1 MAPNRR
7 HTRRWPAAI
16 DHDGHDYLTTAQVAK
31 VLGIKPESVYAY
43 VSRGRLRS
51 VRIAGVRGSVFA
63 VDEVESLTRD
73 AVRSRP
79 PAGVVER
86 IRTQIT
92 SLSGDELRY
101 RGLPVDELVSTDF
114 LDVARLLW
122 KHDVPPQHS
131 PLDED
136 ATTHL
141 RAALPDTATRLD
153 AVRIA
158 VDLSGAADPLR
169 YQRAGPLVAAK
180 AMQILEAVAAAL
192 PPVTDRAQPG
202 SYAKRLWP
210 KLSPLTAT
218 PRRVAALNAAL
229 VLLADHDLAASTVAA
244 RVAASARA
252 GVYSVV
258 AAGLA
263 ALDGP
268 MHGGAATAA
277 YRYLHGAVG
286 DPLSA
291 VAASLRTG
299 ERIPGTGHRIY
310 REHDPRALALMGLL
324 EQAGGG
330 ARIRAAVDTIAAA
343 VDFVN
348 SDLAL
353 AAMALQFRMPADA
366 PETIFGIARIAGW
379 VAHALEEYD
388 EPMLRFRPVGVYVGK
403 RSGQISAPRRDS
415 SG

>member
-1 MAPNRR
+1 MAAHRR

-16 DHDGHDYLTTAQVAK
+16 DHDGHDYLSTAQVAK
-31 VLGIKPESVYAY
+31 VLGIKRESVYAY
-43 VSRGRLRS
+43 VSRGRLHS

-63 VDEVESLTRD
+63 VDEVEAL
-73 AVRSRP
+73 AGAGVRARP

-86 IRTQIT
+86 IRTQLT
-92 SLSGDELRY
+92 SLSGDELCY
-101 RGLPVDELVSTDF
+101 RGVPARELVGRDF

-122 KHDVPPQHS
+122 DHEVPAQPS
-131 PLDED
+131 PLDD
-136 ATTHL
+136 AATTHL
-141 RAALPDTATRLD
+141 RSALPHTAGLLD
-153 AVRIA
+153 VVRIA
-158 VDLSGAADPLR
+158 VDLAGASDPLR
-169 YQRAGPLVAAK
+169 YQRTGTVVATK
-180 AMQILEAVAAAL
+180 GLQILEAVSSAL
-192 PPVTDRAQPG
+192 PTVRGDVTTG

-210 KLSPLTAT
+210 KLSPLSPT
-218 PRRVAALNAAL
+218 PARVGVLNAAL

-277 YRYLHGAVG
+277 YRYLHAALA
-286 DPLSA
+286 DPVAA
-291 VAASLRTG
+291 VAASLRAG

-310 REHDPRALALMGLL
+310 REHDPRALALLDLL
-324 EQAGGG
+324 ARAGGG
-330 ARIRAAVDTIAAA
+330 TRVRAAVETIASAS
-343 VDFVN
+343 DFVN

-366 PETIFGIARIAGW
+366 PEAVFGIARIVGW

-388 EPMLRFRPVGVYVGK
+388 EPMLRFRPEGVYVGK
-403 RSGQISAPRRDS
+403 RSN
-415 SG
+415 

>member
-1 MAPNRR
+1 MAAPRR

-43 VSRGRLRS
+43 ASRGRLHS

-63 VDEVESLTRD
+63 VDEVESLTR
-73 AVRSRP
+73 AGIRPRP

-92 SLSGDELRY
+92 SLSGDELCY
-101 RGLPVDELVSTDF
+101 RGRPARELVAMDF
-114 LDVARLLW
+114 LDIARLLW
-122 KHDVPPQHS
+122 QHEVPAQPS
-131 PLDED
+131 PLDAD
-136 ATTHL
+136 ATAHV
-141 RAALPDTATRLD
+141 RAALPAAATRLD
-153 AVRIA
+153 TVRIA
-158 VDLSGAADPLR
+158 VDLAGAADPMR
-169 YQRAGPLVAAK
+169 YQRTPDVVVGK
-180 AMQILEAVAAAL
+180 AMQILEAVSSAL
-192 PPVTDRAQPG
+192 PALSDSVGTG

-210 KLSPLTAT
+210 KLSPLSPT
-218 PRRVAALNAAL
+218 PRRVAVLNAAL

-252 GVYSVV
+252 GIYSVV

-277 YRYLHGAVG
+277 YRYLQGAVK
-286 DPLSA
+286 DPVGA
-291 VAASLRTG
+291 VAASLRG
-299 ERIPGTGHRIY
+299 DERVPGTGHRIY
-310 REHDPRALALMGLL
+310 RDHDPRALTLLGLL

-330 ARIRAAVDTIAAA
+330 RQVRAAVDTIGAAGN
-343 VDFVN
+343 FVN

-366 PETIFGIARIAGW
+366 PETVFGIARIAGW
-379 VAHALEEYD
+379 VAHALEEYE
-388 EPMLRFRPVGVYVGK
+388 EPMLRFRPEGVYVGK
-403 RSGQISAPRRDS
+403 RSG
-415 SG
+415 

>member
-1 MAPNRR
+1 MAAHRR

-16 DHDGHDYLTTAQVAK
+16 DHDGHDYLSTAQVAK
-31 VLGIKPESVYAY
+31 VLGIKRESVYAY
-43 VSRGRLRS
+43 VSRGRLHS

-63 VDEVESLTRD
+63 VDEVEAL
-73 AVRSRP
+73 AGAGVRARP

-86 IRTQIT
+86 IRTQLT
-92 SLSGDELRY
+92 SLSGDELCY
-101 RGLPVDELVSTDF
+101 RGVPARELVSRDF

-122 KHDVPPQHS
+122 GHDVPAQRS
-131 PLDED
+131 PLDEG
-136 ATTHL
+136 AATHL
-141 RAALPDTATRLD
+141 RAALPDTAGLLD
-153 AVRIA
+153 VVRIA
-158 VDLSGAADPLR
+158 VDLAGAADPLR
-169 YQRAGPLVAAK
+169 HQRTGAVVATK
-180 AMQILEAVAAAL
+180 AMQILEAVSAAL
-192 PPVTDRAQPG
+192 PTVRGDVTTG

-210 KLSPLTAT
+210 KLSPLSPT
-218 PRRVAALNAAL
+218 PARVGVLNAAL

-277 YRYLHGAVG
+277 YRYLHAALA
-286 DPLSA
+286 DPVAA
-291 VAASLRTG
+291 VAASLRAG

-310 REHDPRALALMGLL
+310 REHDPRALALLDLL
-324 EQAGGG
+324 ARAGGG
-330 ARIRAAVDTIAAA
+330 TRVRAAVETIASAS
-343 VDFVN
+343 DFVN

-366 PETIFGIARIAGW
+366 PEAVFGIARIVGW

-388 EPMLRFRPVGVYVGK
+388 EPMLRFRPEGVYVGK
-403 RSGQISAPRRDS
+403 RSN
-415 SG
+415 

>member
-1 MAPNRR
+1 MAPQRR

-16 DHDGHDYLTTAQVAK
+16 DHDGHDYLSTAQVAK
-31 VLGIKPESVYAY
+31 VLGIKRESVYAY
-43 VSRGRLRS
+43 VSRGRLHS

-63 VDEVESLTRD
+63 VAEVEAL
-73 AVRSRP
+73 AGAGVRARP

-86 IRTQIT
+86 IRTQLT
-92 SLSGDELRY
+92 SLSGDELCY
-101 RGLPVDELVSTDF
+101 RGVPARELVDRDF

-122 KHDVPPQHS
+122 GHEVPAQQS
-131 PLDED
+131 PLDEG
-136 ATTHL
+136 ATAHL
-141 RAALPDTATRLD
+141 RAALPHTAGLLD
-153 AVRIA
+153 VVRIA
-158 VDLSGAADPLR
+158 VDLAGASDPLR
-169 YQRAGPLVAAK
+169 HQRTGSVVATK
-180 AMQILEAVAAAL
+180 GMQILEAVSSAL
-192 PPVTDRAQPG
+192 PTVRGDITTG

-210 KLSPLTAT
+210 KLSPLSPT
-218 PRRVAALNAAL
+218 RDRVGVLNAAL

-277 YRYLHGAVG
+277 YRYLHAALA
-286 DPLSA
+286 DPVAA
-291 VAASLRTG
+291 VASSLRSG

-310 REHDPRALALMGLL
+310 REHDPRALDLL
-324 EQAGGG
+324 DLLARAGGG
-330 ARIRAAVDTIAAA
+330 TRVRTAVETIASAG
-343 VDFVN
+343 DFVN

-366 PETIFGIARIAGW
+366 PEAVFGIARIVGW

-388 EPMLRFRPVGVYVGK
+388 EPMLRFRPEGVYVGK
-403 RSGQISAPRRDS
+403 RSN
-415 SG
+415 

>member
-1 MAPNRR
+1 MAPPRR

-43 VSRGRLRS
+43 VSRGRLHS
-51 VRIAGVRGSVFA
+51 VRIEGVRGSVFA

-73 AVRSRP
+73 GARPRP
-79 PAGVVER
+79 PAGAVER

-92 SLSGDELRY
+92 SLSGDELCY
-101 RGLPVDELVSTDF
+101 RGRPARELVTADF

-122 KHDVPPQHS
+122 EHEVPPQHP
-131 PLDED
+131 PLDQD
-136 ATTHL
+136 ATAHL
-141 RAALPDTATRLD
+141 RAALPSTATRLD

-158 VDLSGAADPLR
+158 VDLAGAADPMR
-169 YQRAGPLVAAK
+169 YQRTPEAVTTK
-180 AMQILEAVAAAL
+180 AMQILEAVATAL
-192 PPVTDRAQPG
+192 PPGSSSVGTG

-210 KLSPLTAT
+210 KLSPLSPT
-218 PRRVAALNAAL
+218 PRRVAVLNAAL

-263 ALDGP
+263 TLDGP

-277 YRYLHGAVG
+277 YRYLLGAVD
-286 DPLSA
+286 DPVGA
-291 VAASLRTG
+291 VAASLRAG

-310 REHDPRALALMGLL
+310 RDHDPRAGALLGLL
-324 EQAGGG
+324 ERAGGG
-330 ARIRAAVDTIAAA
+330 ERVRAAVDTIAAST
-343 VDFVN
+343 DFVN

-353 AAMALQFRMPADA
+353 AAMAVQFRMPADA
-366 PETIFGIARIAGW
+366 PETVFGIARIVGW
-379 VAHALEEYD
+379 VAHALEEYE
-388 EPMLRFRPVGVYVGK
+388 EPMLRFRPEGVYVGK
-403 RSGQISAPRRDS
+403 RSG
-415 SG
+415 